1 MDFREDDEH
10 ELLRKSVRDL
20 AAGFGHEY
28 FAEQARTGQKTDE
41 LWQAM
46 ADHGFLAVHLPEAF
60 GGGGAGIQELAIVC
74 EETAAQ
80 GCPLLLILVTAAIC
94 AELINR
100 FGTAA
105 QKDEWLPGLASG
117 KKMAFAITEPD
128 AGSNS
133 HQLRTVA
140 SRDGETYR
148 INGSKTY
155 ISGVDESD
163 QILVVTRTSVD
174 PNGRGRLTLFIV
186 DRDTPGLERSLIP
199 VAIAAP
205 EKQFTL
211 HFDNVVVPASRRL
224 GDEDDGLRVVFF
236 GLNPERITGAALSA
250 GIGRYALGKA
260 SAYAQERSVWGVPIG
275 RHQGVAHPLAEAKVQ
290 LELARLMTAKAAW
303 LHDHD
308 ADPAAAGEA
317 ANMAKFSAAD
327 AGLACLDAAIQ
338 THGGNG
344 MALEYGLADLW
355 GLTRLLRIAP
365 VSREMILNFV
375 AQHSLGLPKSY

>member
-10 ELLRKSVRDL
+10 QLLRGAVRDL

-74 EETAAQ
+74 EGTAAQ

-94 AELINR
+94 AELISR
-100 FGTAA
+100 FGTPD
-105 QKDEWLPGLASG
+105 QKEEWLPGLASG

-140 SRDGETYR
+140 SPDGETYR

-155 ISGVDESD
+155 ISGVDEAD
-163 QILVVTRTSVD
+163 QILVVTRTSID

-186 DRDTPGLERSLIP
+186 DSDTPGLERALIP

-211 HFDNVVVPASRRL
+211 HFDNVVVPVSRRL
-224 GDEDDGLRVVFF
+224 GEEHDGLRVVFF

-250 GIGRYALGKA
+250 GIRLDALG
-260 SAYAQERSVWGVPIG
+260 E
-275 RHQGVAHPLAEAKVQ
+275 
-290 LELARLMTAKAAW
+290 
-303 LHDHD
+303 
-308 ADPAAAGEA
+308 
-317 ANMAKFSAAD
+317 
-327 AGLACLDAAIQ
+327 
-338 THGGNG
+338 
-344 MALEYGLADLW
+344 
-355 GLTRLLRIAP
+355 
-365 VSREMILNFV
+365 
-375 AQHSLGLPKSY
+375 